1 LSYLVHLQQFEGPL
15 GLLLYLIRKEEM
27 DIFDIK
33 VGEITHQY
41 LEYIRQMKELD
52 LEVAGD
58 FVAMAATL
66 LQIKSRMLLPQYN
79 EEGEIVE
86 TEDPRKELVQKLL
99 DYQKYQEAAKKLY
112 DRPLLGRDVFTRGT
126 RLDYGS
132 EEMGEIITEDD
143 AMFSLITAY
152 RRAVKKAL
160 RAVHRVRPKG
170 QSIAARIMEMSHR
183 LVVGARVLLSDLLKI
198 GGTPNRT
205 QLLVTFLSVLELGRM
220 GFVTLF
226 QNETYGDIHIE
237 AKKVIDYNVMERV
250 QEFET
255 LDADFVAKSIINEA
269 VEQRIDEKIDM
280 AEAMD
285 TPGPAQLS
293 LDESSLVADD
303 GEYGGE
309 QGLEMQAV
317 SESEMALEMASDED
331 IFAAET
337 ALNLDHPTE
346 NINSNDQQQVAD
358 VERETFTH
366 NPAIDGDGVDNNG

>member
-1 LSYLVHLQQFEGPL
+1 MSYLVHLQQFEGPL

-33 VGEITHQY
+33 VNEITHQY

-269 VEQRIDEKIDM
+269 IEEKIDM
-280 AEAMD
+280 AEAMN
-285 TPGPAQLS
+285 TPGQAQLS

-303 GEYGGE
+303 GQGEE

-317 SESEMALEMASDED
+317 SESEMASDEE

-337 ALNLDHPTE
+337 ALNLD
-346 NINSNDQQQVAD
+346 
-358 VERETFTH
+358 H